1 MRIPEGRIIAT
12 GLAILLIAFPANL
25 FSQQAPPQKKLHVA
39 VLDFE
44 SREGVPKGDAATLSD
59 LFSSQLQNTGEF
71 TVVDRSRIKAI
82 LDEQG
87 FQQSEAC
94 SQVECI
100 VDVGRILKVEKM
112 FTGVVGKVGRIYN
125 VTIRL
130 VDISTAQVQVS
141 RSYQHEGDIEGL
153 ARDVIPEMV
162 KDISREMTGK
172 NVQVARVGASG
183 GSTWYYYVGGAVLV
197 GGVASYFLL
206 KPRSSGSS
214 SAGTDLPDP
223 PPLP

>member
-1 MRIPEGRIIAT
+1 MRRHVGRCSMVLT
-12 GLAILLIAFPANL
+12 LLSLLPL
-25 FSQQAPPQKKLHVA
+25 TLYCQQRPGAQRLHLA

-44 SREGVPKGDAATLSD
+44 AREGVPKGDAATLSD
-59 LFSSQLQNTGEF
+59 LFSSELQNTGEF

-94 SQVECI
+94 SQVECV

-112 FTGVVGKVGRIYN
+112 FSGVVGKVGKIYT

-130 VDISTAQVQVS
+130 VDISTAQIQVS

-162 KDISREMTGK
+162 KDISRELTGK
-172 NVQVARVGASG
+172 NVQVARVGTSG

-197 GGVASYFLL
+197 GGVATYFLL
-206 KPRSSGSS
+206 KPKSSGT
-214 SAGTDLPDP
+214 AAHATLPDP
-223 PPLP
+223 PALP